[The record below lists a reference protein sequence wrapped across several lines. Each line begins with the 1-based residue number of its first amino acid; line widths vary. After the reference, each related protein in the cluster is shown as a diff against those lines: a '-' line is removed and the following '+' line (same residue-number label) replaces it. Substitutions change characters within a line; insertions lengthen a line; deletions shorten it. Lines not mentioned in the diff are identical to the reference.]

1 MQNRSIKHPQ
11 VSTYLWTFMYLK
23 DIVGFCV
30 GFWDFVVNLMVAIYV
45 DPLST
50 LRHVQQPVAV
60 RPRRSYNPKW
70 LPATG
75 HSSSGSAGR
84 TCSRDKPR
92 RRTQVGGAGEFWLVH
107 STRVIAQRPP
117 PSSIISRE
125 CRVTPDPCSYQV
137 LAPVSRLHLQPLAS
151 ISKSNIDIAISPQLA
166 TLLTLHFVVRPLA
179 GQICP
184 RHVVV
189 SLALSA
195 HSSD

>member
-1 MQNRSIKHPQ
+1 M
-11 VSTYLWTFMYLK
+11 
-23 DIVGFCV
+23 
-30 GFWDFVVNLMVAIYV
+30 
-45 DPLST
+45 
-50 LRHVQQPVAV
+50 
-60 RPRRSYNPKW
+60 
-70 LPATG
+70 
-75 HSSSGSAGR
+75 
-84 TCSRDKPR
+84 
-92 RRTQVGGAGEFWLVH
+92 VH

-117 PSSIISRE
+117 PSSIITRE

-195 HSSD
+195 HSSSNLIQISIWFGIVLSSILSPCLREVFNYNMKTNPFIYGVQ